1 MVTARLG
8 LPFSLVGMGY
18 RDEDCVRLARWDV
31 SSTEKTDSDCGVVDC
46 GAVDCDAEDGRCSG
60 PLCGDLAK
68 CGFLPRCLE
77 FGIKDVFE
85 GLER

>member
-46 GAVDCDAEDGRCSG
+46 GAVDCDAED
-60 PLCGDLAK
+60 CGVVDCDAEDGGAVDHSAEISLSVDFYL
-68 CGFLPRCLE
+68 GVWSL
-77 FGIKDVFE
+77 V
-85 GLER
+85 